1 MPHLRA
7 DADRA
12 GLLPRNIRELNHR
25 QEVSKSHR
33 SQPTTHTRRLKL
45 IQPRRFLRINWLL
58 EGGGQHDKIE
68 QLDDRKTY

>member
-58 EGGGQHDKIE
+58 GEGAARQN
-68 QLDDRKTY
+68 RTAR